1 MELVVVLLSASLLLI
16 SGGVFFFYHW
26 HFKTLEQLIEQK
38 HEHLKLRQIAA
49 AERFVLF
56 LERMRPENAA
66 QRIVPHTKSATQAFQ
81 RYMQSLEEE
90 FFHNVVQQLYLDESC
105 WQQVKS
111 AKMQL
116 QEAAKNAVQRLRPE
130 STPQEFFETL
140 QNLMDAT
147 EVNEVEN
154 ALEIL
159 RTFVKNS

>member
-1 MELVVVLLSASLLLI
+1 MQLV
-16 SGGVFFFYHW
+16 
-26 HFKTLEQLIEQK
+26 EQK
-38 HEHLKLRQIAA
+38 QQSLKLRQIAA

-66 QRIVPHTKSATQAFQ
+66 KRIIPHTKSAAQAFQ

-105 WQQVKS
+105 WQQVKT
-111 AKMQL
+111 AKLQL
-116 QEAAKNAVQRLRPE
+116 QEAAKNTIQRMKPE
-130 STPQEFFETL
+130 SSAQEFFETF